1 MCLRGAMKTTKNTI
15 PVLTFKKVVSLR
27 KVLLAVYC
35 PYKTK
40 IKELIKNI
48 GGYYFSN
55 TLKTWYIL
63 HRRNNLMILKKNE
76 GLQKKS

>member
-1 MCLRGAMKTTKNTI
+1 MKTTKNTI
-15 PVLTFKKVVSLR
+15 PVLTLKKVVSLR
-27 KVLLAVYC
+27 KVLLAVYF

-55 TLKTWYIL
+55 TLKAWYIL
-63 HRRNNLMILKKNE
+63 HRRNNLMTLKKTRDC
-76 GLQKKS
+76 KKKVLKNR